1 MGRKISPIPRLHLI
15 STQNVKV
22 IFQEI
27 FVVNSLKFGFELN
40 RYISV
45 NLDSGS
51 TPVSL
56 FPQIGV
62 AGSEIHWE
70 LISVKGGG
78 EGYCSGRRAVCSLAP
93 LKSEDVIL
101 DVRDYVRS
109 LCGQISFNVFTQ
121 SKHCV
126 THRIND
132 EFAKLAKS
140 GDNFI
145 QYHALKCLI
154 TLISQMSAGFYF
166 Q

>member
-1 MGRKISPIPRLHLI
+1 MGRKISPISRLHLI

-62 AGSEIHWE
+62 AGSEIH
-70 LISVKGGG
+70 
-78 EGYCSGRRAVCSLAP
+78 
-93 LKSEDVIL
+93 
-101 DVRDYVRS
+101 
-109 LCGQISFNVFTQ
+109 
-121 SKHCV
+121 
-126 THRIND
+126 
-132 EFAKLAKS
+132 
-140 GDNFI
+140 
-145 QYHALKCLI
+145 
-154 TLISQMSAGFYF
+154 
-166 Q
+166 